1 MVGLP
6 SSSGHHRLGARNV
19 SLALLANWLP
29 QMGNLDRAVVD
40 KTGLSGNFDLK
51 FDWQPQHP
59 SSPAPSPQ
67 QSRLGEPGTD
77 FLDDLQ
83 EQLGLKLESQTG
95 PVPLLVID
103 HIENLGKN

>member
-1 MVGLP
+1 M
-6 SSSGHHRLGARNV
+6 
-19 SLALLANWLP
+19 ALLANWLP

-40 KTGLSGNFDLK
+40 TTGLSGNFDLK
-51 FDWQPQHP
+51 FDWQPQLP

-67 QSRLGEPGTD
+67 QSRLPEPRTD
-77 FLDDLQ
+77 FLEDLK

-103 HIENLGKN
+103 HVEKLSEN